1 MVDEVGAGGA
11 AGEHL
16 VQAGPEPEDVGPAVG
31 VAAVHHLGGQ
41 GAVGAE
47 DLPGAAGSSSVAALA
62 IEKSATFTVPSSAS
76 RMLPGL
82 RLPWQTPAWWA

>member
-1 MVDEVGAGGA
+1 
-11 AGEHL
+11 
-16 VQAGPEPEDVGPAVG
+16 
-31 VAAVHHLGGQ
+31 
-41 GAVGAE
+41 
-47 DLPGAAGSSSVAALA
+47 VAALA